1 VRRLITLCVLV
12 AAISA
17 ATAAYGGSV
26 TDQWATS
33 LVAVGAG
40 RGPGAKESYWR
51 SDLLAYVGDVEDG
64 SLQLVFVPFDE
75 PDGWVITT
83 LPPPA
88 GGPIQITDVL
98 SLLGVY
104 DQTGVLLAGISSKT
118 PIEPGLSGWLYTY
131 NETSTGRYG
140 QRIEES
146 LLKPCGTYVYHVPE
160 GTGRINVL
168 VWADQHLTEAGDP
181 AVGYVEVNGEI
192 HAVPTGRF
200 GGAGI
205 LSADPGPFGSHPVEV
220 RVNCPPWGVIG
231 LEHVP
236 MCVIVSAVEEG
247 TSAPTTVPPLYAF
260 IEKGDG
266 S

>member
-1 VRRLITLCVLV
+1 
-12 AAISA
+12 
-17 ATAAYGGSV
+17 
-26 TDQWATS
+26 
-33 LVAVGAG
+33 
-40 RGPGAKESYWR
+40 
-51 SDLLAYVGDVEDG
+51 
-64 SLQLVFVPFDE
+64 
-75 PDGWVITT
+75 VITT

-131 NETSTGRYG
+131 NEAPTGRYG

-146 LLKPCGTYVYHVPE
+146 LLKPCATYVYHVPE

-168 VWADQHLTEAGDP
+168 VWADQYLTEWDDP
-181 AVGYVEVNGEI
+181 AVGYVEVNGEH
-192 HAVPTGRF
+192 HAIATGRY
-200 GGAGI
+200 GGAG
-205 LSADPGPFGSHPVEV
+205 LFAADPGPFGSRPVEI
-220 RVNCPPWGVIG
+220 RVNCPPWGVVG

-236 MCVIVSAVEEG
+236 MWVIVSAVEEG

-260 IEKGDG
+260 IERGDG